1 MQHKEDS
8 ETRYCLGIDVSMDK
22 LSVCLMT
29 TKGTNRIIKGT
40 TNFTNDAS
48 GHQKLLQWTKK
59 HVEIKNNKENSC
71 LFLMESTGSYHED
84 IAWFLHLKG
93 ENVSIILANKTKHH
107 AKSLNTKTKNDKSD
121 SKVIADYG
129 LVHTCP
135 LWRPISAKIYQLR
148 LCTRQ
153 LQDLNKMKNQIGNKI
168 HAFQHG
174 GYNND
179 SAISNYEKILTEIKA
194 SIHNLEKELLTIIE
208 NDVILKAKYDKI
220 NKIHGVN
227 IKVFSVIIAE
237 TNGFAGFNSIKQ
249 LISYAGYDVREHQS
263 GKFIGQR
270 RISKRG
276 NSRIRRIL
284 YMPAFVAVG
293 GENNALKDLKDR
305 IFERTK
311 MKMKGYVAVQK
322 KLLCLIFTLWKKD
335 VEYDVNYQHPQS
347 IKKEAKEVENA
358 TA

>member
-1 MQHKEDS
+1 MQHKEDV
-8 ETRYCLGIDVSMDK
+8 ETPYCLGIDVSMDK

-29 TKGTNRIIKGT
+29 TKGTNRTIKGT
-40 TNFTNDAS
+40 TSFNNTPT
-48 GHQKLLQWTKK
+48 GHKNLLEWTKNHISK
-59 HVEIKNNKENSC
+59 DVKKSSC
-71 LFLMESTGSYHED
+71 LFLMESTGSYHEE

-93 ENVSIILANKTKHH
+93 ENVSIILANKIKHH

-135 LWRPISAKIYQLR
+135 LWRPISDKIYQLR

-179 SAISNYEKILTEIKA
+179 SAISNYEKILTEIEV
-194 SIHNLEKELLTIIE
+194 SITNLEKELLIIIE
-208 NDVILKAKYDKI
+208 NDAILKAKYDKI
-220 NKIHGVN
+220 NKIYGVG
-227 IKVFSVIIAE
+227 IKVFSVIVAE
-237 TNGFAGFNSIKQ
+237 TNGFEGFHSIKQ

-263 GKFIGQR
+263 GKFTGQC

-276 NSRIRRIL
+276 NSRIRRAL
-284 YMPAFVAVG
+284 HLPAFTAVK
-293 GENNALKDLKDR
+293 GENNLFKDLLDR

-311 MKMKGYVAVQK
+311 IKMKGYVAVQK

-335 VEYDVNYQHPQS
+335 VEYDLNYQHPQS
-347 IKKEAKEVENA
+347 IKKEAKEVENV